1 MIPVVFYQ
9 SNVNMLRL
17 LLILLAAVL
26 VWILFFSTFERRT
39 QIITSVSLF
48 VLTITTLWL
57 DSYLSKPKSDNID
70 ITEVAV
76 CGLDV
81 QYSYRT
87 NYNIELCLKNNS
99 ASAVLRRV
107 AFEISA
113 QVCSSDNKC
122 TSLQTKS
129 KSRSLELRPGRQ
141 TTLADNMS
149 FEQVAATTNARL
161 VERGEKAPEFVSE
174 FEDVQIVWSVELSEL
189 KAI

>member
-9 SNVNMLRL
+9 SIVNMLRL